1 MSVQLIVY
9 PQSYNGVFNAFSGS
23 TTELIVGGINFA
35 GIDNT
40 SIYETNSATP
50 YLDVIN
56 GAFPLVVNTWYR
68 YRSSIVGT
76 PAYPISNGPNVVL
89 DSLGNGSTEPTGIYQ
104 RIGPLVIGASY
115 NITLDVASGGQ
126 AANGSFLFKIFD
138 TVNPQGS
145 VTIFPTAAATTITKT
160 FTATLSNMTIMCN
173 FYSTA
178 EEDFTISNI
187 SVQPVSGATVGS
199 PTVESGEVL
208 LDLYEDENLPL
219 TLSVDDFKN
228 VAEKVQSYSKA
239 FNIPETKRNKRIF
252 NQIFEVTREYDG
264 YIFNP
269 YNKTQCV
276 LKQDGFTLFK
286 GFLRLLEVVE
296 KDKEVSYNINL
307 YSEVVALKDIIGNR
321 TFADLDF
328 SELDHDYQKD
338 NIQKSWNENSPANG
352 IVYTNANTSGFRDA
366 NSTVK
371 YPFVDWEHQYTTSS
385 GNPVLEYLD
394 STFRPWINIKYLIDR
409 IFNAPNIPFT
419 YTSNFFSEV
428 EFNRLYMDF
437 NWGSATP
444 PETGSG
450 SLASGDPQIYSNGNW
465 QNLQWYNDSF
475 PDAAGYD
482 ASLGYFTCPTDGTTY
497 TIDYDF
503 DITNGSLT
511 LAPNLQLEI
520 DINNTTGIPDITISS
535 WGMQIYPAIH
545 SFTGSASF
553 TLNAGDTWA
562 INMKATTNASYQS
575 LSILN
580 VTTNITKVTSNSL
593 LQTLRGETNQWD
605 FIKGLLTMFNLVT
618 LPDPNN
624 DTNIIIEPYADVF
637 VRNTIG
643 TTLAARSIQHNW
655 TEKIDVSQIKLK
667 PLIDLNKKTIFKY
680 EEDDE
685 DYNFNVYKEATSGYL
700 YGSKEYDAGNEFNI
714 LVGEDEI
721 VASPFAATLIRPLLP
736 SLNELIVPVIYSY
749 NPDDGTSSGYDNLP
763 RILYNV
769 GKKTMTTTTYYIPEQ
784 NGGASANESNYL
796 QFAHITNVPTNLTTI
811 DYNFGEC
818 QLVPPIGSPTP
829 NNLFNTYWLPY
840 YSELYN
846 PNTRIMTIN
855 VNLSPSDINTF
866 KFNDKVMIKNRVFRV
881 NKIDYKPKDL
891 STVEFILIP

>member
-9 PQSYNGVFNAFSGS
+9 PQNYNGVFNAISGS
-23 TTELIVGGINFA
+23 STELIVGGINFA

-40 SIYETNSATP
+40 STYETNSATP
-50 YLDVIN
+50 YLDVITN
-56 GAFPLVVNTWYR
+56 KFPFVINTWYR
-68 YRSSIVGT
+68 YRSNIIGT

-115 NITLDVASGGQ
+115 NITLEVASGGQ

-138 TVNPQGS
+138 TVNPQGN
-145 VTIFPTAAATTITKT
+145 VTIYSTAAATTITKT

-187 SVQPVSGATVGS
+187 SVQPVSGSTSGT
-199 PTVESGEVL
+199 PIVESGEVL

-252 NQIFEVTREYDG
+252 NQIFELTREYDG

-307 YSEVVALKDIIGNR
+307 YSEVVALKDVLANR

-328 SELDHDYQKD
+328 SELDNDYNRT
-338 NIQKSWNENSPANG
+338 NIQNSWNENLPLGG
-352 IVYTNANTSGFRDA
+352 ISYTNANTSGFRDA

-371 YPFVDWEHQYTTSS
+371 YPFVDWEHQYTTNA

-419 YTSNFFSEV
+419 YTSNFFSQV
-428 EFNRLYMDF
+428 DFNRLYMDF

-450 SLASGDPQIYSNGNW
+450 SLSSGDPIIYSNGNW
-465 QNLQWYNDSF
+465 QNLQWYNDDF

-482 ASLGYFTCPTDGTTY
+482 ASLGYFTCPSDGTTY

-503 DITNGSLT
+503 DIHNIS
-511 LAPNLQLEI
+511 APNLQLEI
-520 DINNTTGIPDITISS
+520 DINNTSGISDITISS
-535 WGMQIYPAIH
+535 WIMQVHPAIIP
-545 SFTGSASF
+545 FTGSASF

-562 INMKATTNASYQS
+562 INLKANAGASYQG
-575 LSILN
+575 LSTLN

-605 FIKGLLTMFNLVT
+605 FIKGILTMFNLVT

-624 DTNIIIEPYADVF
+624 DTNKIIEPYADVF

-643 TTLAARSIQHNW
+643 ITLADRSIQHDW

-685 DYNFNVYKEATSGYL
+685 DYNFKVYKEATSGYL

-749 NPDDGTSSGYDNLP
+749 NPDDGQSSGYDNLP
-763 RILYNV
+763 RILYNI
-769 GKKTMTTTTYYIPEQ
+769 GKKTMAGTTYFIPAQ
-784 NGGASANESNYL
+784 NGGASANLNTYL
-796 QFAHITNVPTNLTTI
+796 QFAHITEVPTTLTTI

>member
-40 SIYETNSATP
+40 STYENNSATP
-50 YLDVIN
+50 YVDVITN
-56 GAFPLVVNTWYR
+56 AFPSVVNTWYR
-68 YRSSIVGT
+68 YRSNIIGT

-104 RIGPLVIGASY
+104 RIGPLTIGATY
-115 NITLDVASGGQ
+115 NIILTVATGGQ

-138 TVNPQGS
+138 TVNPQGG
-145 VTIFPTAAATTITKT
+145 VTIFSTAAATTITKT
-160 FTATLSNMTIMCN
+160 FTATFSNMTIMCN

-178 EEDFTISNI
+178 AEDFTISNI
-187 SVQPVSGATVGS
+187 SVQPLIGATVGS

-252 NQIFEVTREYDG
+252 NQIFEVTRKYDG

-307 YSEVVALKDIIGNR
+307 YSEVVALKDIIGDR
-321 TFADLDF
+321 IFADLDF
-328 SELDHDYQKD
+328 SELEHAYQKD

-371 YPFVDWEHQYTTSS
+371 YPFVDWEHQYTTSL

-419 YTSNFFSEV
+419 YTSNFFSQV
-428 EFNRLYMDF
+428 DFNRLYMDF

-444 PETGSG
+444 PETGSA
-450 SLASGDPQIYSNGNW
+450 SLASGDGFLTSNGSW
-465 QNLQWYNDSF
+465 QNTKWRNDSF
-475 PDAAGYD
+475 PDAAGWD
-482 ASLGYFTCPTDGTTY
+482 QSNGYFTCPTDGTTY
-497 TIDYDF
+497 VVDF
-503 DITNGSLT
+503 SIGILNN
-511 LAPNLQLEI
+511 AANLLQMEW
-520 DINNTTGIPDITISS
+520 DINTTLPSGGNFGIFQ
-535 WGMQIYPAIH
+535 WGMQAFPMGMTL
-545 SFTGSASF
+545 TGSKTF

-562 INMKATTNASYQS
+562 INMKANNGSTQQVASS
-575 LSILN
+575 LN
-580 VTTNITKVTSNSL
+580 VTTNLTFATTDSI

-643 TTLAARSIQHNW
+643 TTLAARSIQHDW

-685 DYNFNVYKEATSGYL
+685 DYNFKVYKEATSGYL

-721 VASPFAATLIRPLLP
+721 VASPFAATIIRPLLP
-736 SLNELIVPVIYSY
+736 SLNELIIPVIYSY
-749 NPDDGTSSGYDNLP
+749 NPDDGQSSGYDNLP

-769 GKKTMTTTTYYIPEQ
+769 GKKTMTATTYYIPAQ
-784 NGGASANESNYL
+784 NGGASANQSDYL
-796 QFAHITNVPTNLTTI
+796 QFAHITDVPTNLTTF

-818 QLVPPIGSPTP
+818 QLVPPIGLPTP

-846 PNTRIMTIN
+846 PNTRIMTIK
-855 VNLSPSDINTF
+855 VNLSPADINTF
-866 KFNDKVMIKNRVFRV
+866 KFNDTVFIKNRVFRV

>member
-9 PQSYNGVFNAFSGS
+9 PQNYNGVFNAISGS
-23 TTELIVGGINFA
+23 STELIVGGINFA

-40 SIYETNSATP
+40 STYETNSATP
-50 YLDVIN
+50 YVDVITN
-56 GAFPLVVNTWYR
+56 AFPLVVNTWYR
-68 YRSSIVGT
+68 YRSNIIGT

-104 RIGPLVIGASY
+104 RIGPLVIGSTY
-115 NITLDVASGGQ
+115 KIVLKVASGGN

-145 VTIFPTAAATTITKT
+145 VTTFSTATATTITKT
-160 FTATLSNMTIMCN
+160 FTATFSNMTIMCN

-178 EEDFTISNI
+178 AEDFTISNI
-187 SVQPVSGATVGS
+187 SVQPISGATSGT
-199 PTVESGEVL
+199 PIVESGEVL

-239 FNIPETKRNKRIF
+239 FNIPETKRNKQIF

-276 LKQDGFTLFK
+276 LKQDGFVLFK

-307 YSEVVALKDIIGNR
+307 YSEVVALKDVLANR

-328 SELDHDYQKD
+328 SELDHDYNRT
-338 NIQKSWNENSPANG
+338 NIQNSWNENLPLGG
-352 IVYTNANTSGFRDA
+352 ISYTNASTSGFRDA

-371 YPFVDWEHQYTTSS
+371 YPFVDWEHQYTTNA

-419 YTSNFFSEV
+419 YTSNFFNEV
-428 EFNRLYMDF
+428 DFNRLYMDF

-450 SLASGDPQIYSNGNW
+450 SLAVGDPLIYSNGSW

-482 ASLGYFTCPTDGTTY
+482 ASLGYFTCPSDGTTY
-497 TIDYDF
+497 TIDYAF
-503 DITNGSLT
+503 DISNVS
-511 LAPNLQLEI
+511 APNLQLEI

-535 WGMQIYPAIH
+535 WGMSIHPATIP
-545 SFTGSASF
+545 FTGSASF

-562 INMKATTNASYQS
+562 INLKANAGASYQG
-575 LSILN
+575 LSTLN

-618 LPDPNN
+618 LPDSNN

-637 VRNTIG
+637 VRNKIG
-643 TTLAARSIQHNW
+643 TTLADRSIQHNW

-685 DYNFNVYKEATSGYL
+685 DYNFKVYKEATSGYL

-721 VASPFAATLIRPLLP
+721 VASPFAATLIRPLKP

-749 NPDDGTSSGYDNLP
+749 NPDDGQSSGYDNLP

-769 GKKTMTTTTYYIPEQ
+769 GKKTMSGTTYFIPAQ
-784 NGGASANESNYL
+784 NGGASADLNTYL
-796 QFAHITNVPTNLTTI
+796 QFAHITEVPTTSTTI

-818 QLVPPIGSPTP
+818 QLVPPIGAPTP